1 MKKYKLLF
9 HSLLALLI
17 ISAGTSCKKQLEEA
31 VPQDQL
37 VASQLSDPAALQT
50 LYTGVYATFRSY
62 NSTLFVLG
70 EMRSEIWTDGLF
82 TESADGGYQQM
93 YDHNISAL
101 NVPYGNWAGF
111 YSLLYQIN
119 NAIKLFTASSSFPT
133 TTKNQ
138 YLAEMYG
145 LRAYVYYTMAKTWGN
160 VPLVTTPITSVN
172 NAAQTYVTRTSVDSV
187 FIQIKSDIDQS
198 LTLFNGNNAFPS
210 GKRVY
215 WNRIATLV
223 LKGDVYLW
231 TGTLRNGG
239 TTDLTTAQSALQEV
253 ENLQGATLKLNTNYA
268 DNFDPTKKSNNPE
281 IIFAINY
288 ELAQAQMGT
297 FSEFTVN
304 SIQATTLTFQQSPDP
319 TKVVS
324 YVYPYVG
331 GSNRCGMNQAMI
343 TKLTSGPAD
352 QRLTSTFKVM
362 YGTTAPYPIRG
373 IMLTKW
379 IGSTSGTSQVYNNDF
394 PIYRYADVLLLMAE
408 AKTKLGQ
415 DPSSEINQI
424 RQRAYGTAYVPYVNS
439 TADMNM
445 QAILEEQ
452 LREFIGEGKRWW
464 ALRRA
469 GDKWVFAYVDP
480 KYLSPATV
488 NSGKGP
494 TLELPISLSMLNN
507 DPLYTQTPGY

>member
-1 MKKYKLLF
+1 MKNIKFTYVILAGLLMT
-9 HSLLALLI
+9 
-17 ISAGTSCKKQLEEA
+17 GTTACKKQLEEA

-50 LYTGVYATFRSY
+50 LYTGVYATLRGY

-82 TESADGGYQQM
+82 TESLDGTYQQM
-93 YDHNISAL
+93 YNHNISAL
-101 NVPYGNWAGF
+101 NAPYGNWGGF
-111 YSLLYQIN
+111 YSLIYQIN
-119 NAIKLFTASSSFPT
+119 NAIKLFGASTSIGEAV
-133 TTKNQ
+133 KNQ

-145 LRAYVYYTMAKTWGN
+145 LRAYVYYTMAKTWGS
-160 VPLVTTPITSVN
+160 VPLILTPITSVN
-172 NAAQTYVTRTSVDSV
+172 NAAETYVPRATTDSV
-187 FIQIKSDIDQS
+187 FLQIKKDIDQS
-198 LTLFNGNNAFPS
+198 LTLFSGNNSFPS

-215 WNRIATLV
+215 WNRVATLV

-231 TGTLRNGG
+231 TATLRNGG
-239 TTDLTTAQSALQEV
+239 NTDLTTAQSALQEV

-268 DNFDPTKKSNNPE
+268 DIFDPTKKANNPE

-288 ELAQAQMGT
+288 ELAQAQMGA

-304 SIQATTLTFQQSPDP
+304 SIQANTLTFQQSSDP

-324 YVYPYVG
+324 YIYPYVG

-343 TKLTSGPAD
+343 TKLTSGAAD
-352 QRLTSTFKVM
+352 QRIAGTFRVM
-362 YGTTAPYPIRG
+362 YGTTAPYPVRG

-408 AKTKLGQ
+408 AKAKLGQ
-415 DPSSEINQI
+415 DPSAEINQI
-424 RQRAYGTAYVPYVNS
+424 RQRAYGNSYTPYVNS
-439 TADMNM
+439 SVDNNM

-469 GDKWVFAYVDP
+469 GDKWVFSYVDA

-494 TLELPISLSMLNN
+494 TLELPISLSMLNS
-507 DPLYTQTPGY
+507 DPLYTQTAGY

>member
-1 MKKYKLLF
+1 MKINRLLLQIILG
-9 HSLLALLI
+9 SILI
-17 ISAGTSCKKQLEEA
+17 TGITSCKKELDEA
-31 VPQDQL
+31 VPQDVL
-37 VASQLSDPAALQT
+37 SDANLSDPAALQT
-50 LYTGVYATFRSY
+50 LYTGVYATFRTY

-82 TESADGGYQQM
+82 TESLDATYQQM

-101 NVPYGNWAGF
+101 NAPYGNWGSF
-111 YSLLYQIN
+111 YTLLYQIN
-119 NAIKLFTASSSFPT
+119 NSIQLFTAGNLPT
-133 TTKNQ
+133 ATKNQ

-145 LRAYVYYTMAKTWGN
+145 LRAYIYYTMVKTWGS
-160 VPLVTTPITSVN
+160 VPLVTKAVGTINNASETYIARTPI
-172 NAAQTYVTRTSVDSV
+172 DSV
-187 FIQIKSDIDQS
+187 LIQVKADIDQS

-215 WNRIATLV
+215 WNRVATLI

-231 TGTLRNGG
+231 SGTLRNGG
-239 TTDLTTAQSALQEV
+239 TADFTTAQSALQEV
-253 ENLQGATLKLNTNYA
+253 KNLQGTALNLNAVYA
-268 DNFDPTKKSNNPE
+268 DTFDPTKKANNPE
-281 IIFAINY
+281 IIFSINY
-288 ELAQAQMGT
+288 ELSQLTMTT

-304 SIQATTLTFQQSPDP
+304 SIQATTLTFQQSTDA

-331 GSNRCGMNQAMI
+331 GSNRIGMNQAML
-343 TKLTSGPAD
+343 TKLTSNPND
-352 QRLTSTFKVM
+352 QRIAGTFKTM
-362 YGTTAPYPIRG
+362 YGNTSPFAPKG
-373 IMLTKW
+373 VLLTKW
-379 IGSTSGTSQVYNNDF
+379 IGSAAGTSQVYNNDY
-394 PIYRYADVLLLMAE
+394 PIYRYADVLFLLAE

-415 DPSSEINQI
+415 DPSAEINQI
-424 RQRAYGTAYVPYVNS
+424 RQRAYGSTYTVYVNS
-439 TADMNM
+439 SADNNM

-469 GDKWVFAYVDP
+469 GDKWVYNYIDP

-488 NSGKGP
+488 ASGKGP
-494 TLELPISLSMLNN
+494 TLELPITITMLNS